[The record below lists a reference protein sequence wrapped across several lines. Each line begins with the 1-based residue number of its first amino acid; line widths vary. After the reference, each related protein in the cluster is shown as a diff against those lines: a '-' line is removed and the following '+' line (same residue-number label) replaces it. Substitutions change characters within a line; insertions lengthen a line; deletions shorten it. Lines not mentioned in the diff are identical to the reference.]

1 MSSNVTGFLI
11 VLSTLFSTPTAGG
24 NPPGY
29 VDPASGVFSRT
40 QLFAL
45 GSFHKVPLKSEI
57 KIKHYFHVTKKNCN
71 AFNYKC
77 HNWSAI
83 FQVLDTNNHAIPS

>member
-11 VLSTLFSTPTAGG
+11 VLSTLFNTPTAGG

-29 VDPASGVFSRT
+29 VDLASGVFSRT

-45 GSFHKVPLKSEI
+45 GSFHRVPLKSVA
-57 KIKHYFHVTKKNCN
+57 KIQHYFHVKKKNCN

-77 HNWSAI
+77 
-83 FQVLDTNNHAIPS
+83 